1 MGIIKKVS
9 SDELARKMVREWS
22 NSALMERE
30 SHELAYT
37 YGVSRNEAEKIIKDE
52 RYRRNL

>member
-22 NSALMERE
+22 NTALMERE
-30 SHELAYT
+30 PHELAYT
-37 YGVSRNEAEKIIKDE
+37 YGVSRKEAEKIIKDE

>member
-9 SDELARKMVREWS
+9 SDELARKMVREWPDTM
-22 NSALMERE
+22 LMDRDPF
-30 SHELAYT
+30 ELAYT
-37 YGVSRNEAEKIIKDE
+37 YGVSRKEAEKIIKDE